1 MIGDNV
7 KILDDSY
14 LPPDTNVPPFTVY
27 GGKPGNILF
36 IISKKN
42 IFLAHFIAE
51 LPESAGLIHQEEISS
66 YYNSFIR
73 EKPDASPTSSSST
86 TAAK

>member
-27 GGKPGNILF
+27 GGKPGTFLCF
-36 IISKKN
+36 FVTSEKII
-42 IFLAHFIAE
+42 
-51 LPESAGLIHQEEISS
+51 
-66 YYNSFIR
+66 
-73 EKPDASPTSSSST
+73 
-86 TAAK
+86 

>member
-36 IISKKN
+36 IVVQSN
-42 IFLAHFIAE
+42 INF
-51 LPESAGLIHQEEISS
+51 
-66 YYNSFIR
+66 
-73 EKPDASPTSSSST
+73 
-86 TAAK
+86 